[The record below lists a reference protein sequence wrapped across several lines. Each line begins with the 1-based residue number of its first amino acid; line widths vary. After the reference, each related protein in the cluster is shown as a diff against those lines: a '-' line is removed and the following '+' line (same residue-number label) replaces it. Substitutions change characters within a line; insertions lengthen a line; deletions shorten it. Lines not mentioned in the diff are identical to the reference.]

1 MKTGKIRPFPSEFCH
16 RKILL
21 CNLKCCVILPKKRV
35 CVCVCVCAHVC
46 DCAGLCERQRDDLK
60 MNNSAFVISSTWKVH
75 IYILIVKLLN
85 CSILGVVYAAD
96 IFLPLMDECTKN
108 CVLNSFACTLCSH
121 TFRNWRSLSL
131 SFVYAQNINV
141 YEFHE
146 LTVCIIKDARDLL
159 SCNWMA
165 NIHPV

>member
-1 MKTGKIRPFPSEFCH
+1 MFHHSAKKTCI
-16 RKILL
+16 
-21 CNLKCCVILPKKRV
+21 
-35 CVCVCVCAHVC
+35 CVCVCVCARTCVIVQAC
-46 DCAGLCERQRDDLK
+46 VRDRDDFK
-60 MNNSAFVISSTWKVH
+60 MNNSACYQQYLESAY

-85 CSILGVVYAAD
+85 CSISGVVYAAD

-131 SFVYAQNINV
+131 SFVYVQNINL
-141 YEFHE
+141 YAFHE

-165 NIHPV
+165 DIHPV